1 MSSIASQSEKKRYTV
16 TADIPNCCG
25 YGLCSS
31 LCPEVYR
38 LDENGIVYL
47 ATDTI
52 DESLFEAAQEGAE
65 SCPAEVLQ
73 VTLIEE

>member
-1 MSSIASQSEKKRYTV
+1 MSAIAPQSKKHYKI

-31 LCPEVYR
+31 LCPEVYL

-52 DESLFEAAQEGAE
+52 DESLLEAAQEGAE